1 MKKVVLMGLCTVL
14 CFQITACGGLG
25 QAVGGKA
32 ETAAEKA
39 GSLISDKLESGE
51 LLIEGVKYTFPSA
64 MSDWTNNGWHI
75 SNNYANIDTFE
86 LENNVESTE
95 FEVYN
100 DEKDSEYVTMC
111 AINLE
116 RDPVKIEEATV
127 SYLSMDVLDGKNSL
141 EVILP
146 GGINCK
152 STKEDVINAYG
163 EPQEE
168 DNDNVYYNYTNSDG
182 LDIVVRVTIVYD
194 RVIDVAYG
202 LADSNWGSVTNAE
215 ECVQFI
221 NDALK
226 ASFYGEF
233 DTYVENKFDTL
244 EGAQELYDSEVDYYA
259 QNLMYFLDIDSETV
273 DKEILTGFYD
283 VSKGVLAKFKWDDPV
298 VDMDDGAF
306 WGSFEITMYP
316 TDFADVILEDAQ
328 VQAVAGE
335 GLDGDE
341 YAQAMLDAVKPLV
354 DAISYRDPI
363 TKSYDIDTE
372 DGIISQDTWDE
383 IDDILMDFTE

>member
-141 EVILP
+141 
-146 GGINCK
+146 
-152 STKEDVINAYG
+152 
-163 EPQEE
+163 
-168 DNDNVYYNYTNSDG
+168 
-182 LDIVVRVTIVYD
+182 
-194 RVIDVAYG
+194 
-202 LADSNWGSVTNAE
+202 
-215 ECVQFI
+215 
-221 NDALK
+221 
-226 ASFYGEF
+226 
-233 DTYVENKFDTL
+233 
-244 EGAQELYDSEVDYYA
+244 
-259 QNLMYFLDIDSETV
+259 
-273 DKEILTGFYD
+273 
-283 VSKGVLAKFKWDDPV
+283 
-298 VDMDDGAF
+298 
-306 WGSFEITMYP
+306 
-316 TDFADVILEDAQ
+316 
-328 VQAVAGE
+328 
-335 GLDGDE
+335 
-341 YAQAMLDAVKPLV
+341 
-354 DAISYRDPI
+354 
-363 TKSYDIDTE
+363 KSYFPAESTARVRKR
-372 DGIISQDTWDE
+372 
-383 IDDILMDFTE
+383 M

>member
-1 MKKVVLMGLCTVL
+1 MKKYVLMGLCTVL

-25 QAVGGKA
+25 KA
-32 ETAAEKA
+32 DSNEVAREKA
-39 GSLISDKLESGE
+39 AAISNKLESGE
-51 LLIEGVKYTFPSA
+51 LLIDEAKYSFPSA
-64 MSDWTNNGWHI
+64 MTDWTEHGWHI
-75 SNNYANIDTFE
+75 SNSYANIDTFE

-100 DEKDSEYVTMC
+100 DEKVSKYVQMC

-116 RDPVKIEEATV
+116 RDPVKIEQATV
-127 SYLSMDVLDGKNSL
+127 SYLSIKVSDAKDSL

-146 GGINCK
+146 GGINSK

-168 DNDNVYYNYTNSDG
+168 DTDTLCYYYTSSDG
-182 LDIVVRVTIVYD
+182 LDIVVEILMMMDKVTNVTY
-194 RVIDVAYG
+194 A

-233 DTYVENKFDTL
+233 DTYVENKFDTQ

-273 DKEILTGFYD
+273 DEGILTGFYD
-283 VSKGVLAKFKWDDPV
+283 VSKAVLAKFKWDDPV
-298 VDMDDGAF
+298 VDLSDGAL

-316 TDFADVILEDAQ
+316 TDFVDVIIED
-328 VQAVAGE
+328 VQAVAE
-335 GLDGDE
+335 SGLDGDE
-341 YAQAMLDAVKPLV
+341 YAQAMLDAIRPKV
-354 DAISYRDPI
+354 DEISYREPI

-383 IDDILMDFTE
+383 IDDILMDFAE